1 MTSTS
6 IDIDRS
12 AVAVYAY
19 VTDPSRFPPIAI
31 TSPCFSSGYLN
42 STPRRCYCQESA

>member
-1 MTSTS
+1 MTTTG

-19 VTDPSRFPPIAI
+19 VTDPSRFPEWQHGVVDGGMEDPAL
-31 TSPCFSSGYLN
+31 PSSGR
-42 STPRRCYCQESA
+42 TAR